1 MLAFLLLFALTLGTV
16 SMGPVDKRCAGM
28 DSACCYIEDGTQ
40 VLDLRDARCQTES
53 RKRDL
58 LKKRA
63 CEDKNRLAFENDGC
77 EVMCTF
83 LPWGTYGC
91 LDEENRTEWVY
102 CRKGQH
108 TVWDSTPGACDKR
121 RADTDLCTK

>member
-1 MLAFLLLFALTLGTV
+1 MLAVLLLFALALGTV
-16 SMGPVDKRCAGM
+16 STGPVDKRCAGM
-28 DSACCYIEDGTQ
+28 DSSCCSIQDGTQ
-40 VLDLRDARCQTES
+40 VLDLRDARCQTQT

-58 LKKRA
+58 LKKRS
-63 CEDKNRLAFENDGC
+63 CEDKNSLVFENDGC

-91 LDEENRTEWVY
+91 LDEENRTEWFY
-102 CRKGQH
+102 CRNGH
-108 TVWDSTPGACDKR
+108 SLWDSTPGACDKR